1 MYLNS
6 GKKITLNVNGKTY
19 TAKTNSK
26 GIATFK
32 LKLTKKGKYTAMISY
47 EGQYLLYEKSTKSV
61 KITIK

>member
-19 TAKTNSK
+19 TAKINSK

-32 LKLTKKGKYTAMISY
+32 LKLTKKGKYTAKISY
-47 EGQYLLYEKSTKSV
+47 AGQYLLYEASSTNA